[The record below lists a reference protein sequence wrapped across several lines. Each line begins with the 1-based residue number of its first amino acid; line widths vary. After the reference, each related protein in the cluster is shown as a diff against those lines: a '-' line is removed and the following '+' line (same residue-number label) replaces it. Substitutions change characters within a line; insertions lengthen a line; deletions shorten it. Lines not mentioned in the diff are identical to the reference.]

1 MDKKKVKKGR
11 ERKKKVREK
20 KNEGKKR
27 RKKEGKKNIKMELV
41 TIVSKKRGKMLFF
54 LRVFLFLFYG

>member
-1 MDKKKVKKGR
+1 MK
-11 ERKKKVREK
+11 EK
-20 KNEGKKR
+20 KEEKKR
-27 RKKEGKKNIKMELV
+27 KKNIKMELV